1 MCSSL
6 LWHLAI
12 KHKEAEVYVGGTV
25 VGTWINVNSLAA
37 CAYVHIASLQGPG
50 LELALVILS

>member
-12 KHKEAEVYVGGTV
+12 KHKGAEVYVGGTV
-25 VGTWINVNSLAA
+25 VGNMNQ
-37 CAYVHIASLQGPG
+37 CK
-50 LELALVILS
+50 